1 MIIIGCGV
9 MKKCLHCG
17 VEVEE
22 DDNFCPECGH
32 WTARGYIYFNNQ
44 DNKKIING
52 KVVKQD
58 NRIAYL
64 FTLLLFSVIFTLG
77 ICMYRGQNILKPFVY
92 LKRQV
97 MNYKYGYNTTVL
109 KTNNQYFNLEIN
121 DLESANKKITEDFN
135 EQLWQCKN
143 NYDVRKIEETLEKN
157 LQIPSVSFCDI
168 PIEESVKISDV
179 INNMYVLFPNIKG
192 YLTNISITNSF
203 SKTDYV
209 AYFQPVYEFVNSTS
223 NLEKYNKVNKTQILL
238 NSYYFANQDILKNP
252 LKENWY
258 VKDATWESLIAHELG
273 HYITYVALLKN
284 KNINSLTLVTK
295 DNNEVVNEIIQIINS
310 GTYSE
315 NLVNEAIN
323 NYNTHYGMNIS
334 IEEFTSNISNYAK
347 SKNSKGNYIYDEI
360 IAEAVHDYYLHQ
372 SNSSKESLQI
382 INVLNS
388 RLS

>member
-1 MIIIGCGV
+1 
-9 MKKCLHCG
+9 MKHCLHCG
-17 VEVEE
+17 EEVEK
-22 DDNFCPECGH
+22 DDNFCPKCGH
-32 WTARGYIYFNNQ
+32 WTTRGYIYFNNK
-44 DNKKIING
+44 DNKKIMNG
-52 KVVKQD
+52 KVVRQD

-64 FTLLLFSVIFTLG
+64 FALLFLFMIFTVG
-77 ICMYRGQNILKPFVY
+77 ICTYRGQNILKPFVY

-121 DLESANKKITEDFN
+121 DLESANKKINEDFS
-135 EQLWQCKN
+135 EQVWQCKN

-168 PIEESVKISDV
+168 SIEESVKISDV

-203 SKTDYV
+203 NKTDYV

-238 NSYYFANQDILKNP
+238 NSYYFVNQDILKNP

-258 VKDATWESLIAHELG
+258 VKDTTLESLIAHELG

-284 KNINSLTLVTK
+284 KNINNVTLVTK
-295 DNNEVVNEIIQIINS
+295 GNNEVVNEIIKIINS

-323 NYNTHYGMNIS
+323 NYNTHYGTNIS
-334 IEEFTSNISNYAK
+334 IEEFVSNISNYAK

-372 SNSSKESLQI
+372 FNSSKESLQI

-388 RLS
+388 KLS